1 MQETFLEPIKQ
12 KVTNEENKKLTQTIT
27 LTELKTAIF
36 QMENGKS
43 PGIDGLPIESYK
55 SFYELFK
62 NDLLQLYNSILFK
75 NDNLTL
81 SMTKA
86 IINLIPKNDQKEFL
100 RNWRPI
106 SLLTADYKI
115 LTKILSDRLKPT
127 LQNTISE
134 EQTYG
139 IPNRSIFSNLFTT
152 QEIIAHSTT
161 KKLKSHIVSIDQEK
175 AFHKVDRQFLY
186 KIIGKLGYSNIFIT
200 FIKKIYNDT
209 MSVISNNG
217 FLSDPFILSRG
228 ARQGCPLSLLLYTIN
243 GEVIYLNIKKNH
255 NIIGYPIPNK
265 KKAHKLS
272 QYAAD
277 TFFFI
282 LTEDSIIEILKFFQ
296 KYQTATGAKINLSKT
311 TIMLLANAKIYDL
324 DKKITNIKI
333 KGAIKILGIYFTDNL
348 TITSTFNWNNC
359 LQKIEKQIQQL
370 SRRHLSL
377 RGKAMLLNTLILSK
391 VAFLSNVFPITNQI
405 QQQLQSHI
413 FKHLWRFS

>member
-1 MQETFLEPIKQ
+1 MQGNLLEPIKQ

-27 LTELKTAIF
+27 LAELKTAIF

-81 SMTKA
+81 SMT

-100 RNWRPI
+100 PNWRPF
-106 SLLTADYKI
+106 SLLTADYQI

-265 KKAHKLS
+265 KKH
-272 QYAAD
+272 
-277 TFFFI
+277 
-282 LTEDSIIEILKFFQ
+282 
-296 KYQTATGAKINLSKT
+296 
-311 TIMLLANAKIYDL
+311 
-324 DKKITNIKI
+324 TN
-333 KGAIKILGIYFTDNL
+333 
-348 TITSTFNWNNC
+348 C
-359 LQKIEKQIQQL
+359 
-370 SRRHLSL
+370 H
-377 RGKAMLLNTLILSK
+377 NTLLIQF
-391 VAFLSNVFPITNQI
+391 FLF
-405 QQQLQSHI
+405 
-413 FKHLWRFS
+413 